1 MDVLVHTTYKAI
13 KSGIL
18 SNRLRPGTKLT
29 HQMLAESLGVS
40 RTPVRESLERLLQ
53 EGYVKRVLNRGYFVA
68 EMDIQEVSEL
78 YQTREAL
85 EVYALQRVLAA
96 GLTPAAIGAI
106 EEVNA
111 RYRELCLQN
120 LSRERLKV
128 DREFHLSLARLSGN
142 QHLCCTLEGIFDRLI
157 LKRRVEGF
165 HDTRGTEPYDDHVNL
180 LAAMVAGQTE
190 LAQSIL
196 RHHINTACS
205 RFTQYLQEP
214 LPQ

>member
-1 MDVLVHTTYKAI
+1 M
-13 KSGIL
+13 
-18 SNRLRPGTKLT
+18 
-29 HQMLAESLGVS
+29 
-40 RTPVRESLERLLQ
+40 
-53 EGYVKRVLNRGYFVA
+53 
-68 EMDIQEVSEL
+68 
-78 YQTREAL
+78 
-85 EVYALQRVLAA
+85 LAA

-120 LSRERLKV
+120 LSRERLMV

-196 RHHINTACS
+196 RHDINTVCS